1 MSIFVANT
9 GFSKS
14 WLYLVNRLNEIASAL
29 GSVVSVNSNTAVGNA
44 AITGSFTS
52 NTLQA
57 AAIGSG
63 SNSAIKLTSDLDLS
77 GFQLTGNISITN
89 AALYGPTTFSGN
101 VTISNTLSVTRPS
114 TFGANVV
121 VNATLTAVGFSANSV
136 TTAQGANLNGLVS
149 VNGNTTLTG
158 NAIFNGSVDAT
169 NSTFQVSTS
178 SNTTS
183 SNVAAS
189 TAFVQTVVNNASNS
203 LLYTI
208 RGTANANV
216 SNFGASYSYI
226 DSGFSYFST
235 ATGSDPYFANT
246 VNNALTLKVGVS
258 SQSFDNAQQTQA
270 RTNINAMAANNVNVM
285 TKISSYSGSN
295 VNNVTL
301 NLSSAIAAG
310 YRYFILDIHKVI
322 PSLDDKQIIMQVSTN
337 GGASFLSS
345 NIFRQIYISGPHTA
359 NNDVRSHAFTDTILY
374 LTDYISNGVGNESS
388 CDVRIRLGTDYTSVD
403 YIGYVFRSGGYGDLC
418 STGAAK
424 ITDGSINALRILPT
438 SGDLAQIDYTIWGV
452 SV

>member
-9 GFSKS
+9 SFSKS

-57 AAIGSG
+57 TAIGSG

-136 TTAQGANLNGLVS
+136 TTVQGANLNGLVS

-203 LLYTI
+203 LLSTI

-226 DSGFSYFST
+226 DGGFSYFST
-235 ATGSDPYFANT
+235 ATGDDPYFANT
-246 VNNALTLKVGVS
+246 VSDALSLKVGVS
-258 SQSFDNAQQTQA
+258 SQSFNGTQQAQA
-270 RTNINAMAANNVNVM
+270 RTNINAMAADNNAVM
-285 TKISSYSGSN
+285 TRLGHYSGTN
-295 VNNVTL
+295 VSNVTL
-301 NLSSAIAAG
+301 NLTSAIASG
-310 YRYFILDIHKVI
+310 YRYFIIDLHKI
-322 PSLDDKQIIMQVSTN
+322 RPASDGAQILIGSSTN
-337 GGASFLSS
+337 GGSTLTSTSVRQAWIGSEASGTVSGGGASDSIYYLS
-345 NIFRQIYISGPHTA
+345 
-359 NNDVRSHAFTDTILY
+359 DTL
-374 LTDYISNGVGNESS
+374 SNGTDNDSTWTLQFRV
-388 CDVRIRLGTDYTSVD
+388 GTDYATLKAV
-403 YIGYVFRSGGYGDLC
+403 GYAFLSGGGTD
-418 STGAAK
+418 SFSAGAAK
-424 ITDGSINALRILPT
+424 FLNGGINALRFFAT
-438 SGDLAQIDYTIWGV
+438 SGNLAAIEYTLWGV
-452 SV
+452 SVS